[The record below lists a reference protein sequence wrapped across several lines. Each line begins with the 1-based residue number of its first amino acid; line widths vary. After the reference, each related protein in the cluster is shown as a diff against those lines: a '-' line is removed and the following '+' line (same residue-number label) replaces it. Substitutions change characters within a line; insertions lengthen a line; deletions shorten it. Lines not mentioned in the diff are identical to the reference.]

1 MNPFSLAVALTAI
14 MAASIFSAD
23 AFTTPSSSQRQVNA
37 MKTTPTSFTTTSSQ
51 QLQRL
56 AASTSSS
63 AETEKDSAEAS
74 AASDDEITVDDELM
88 YAMGINLGRQL
99 GDIRP
104 LVNDSEELTQLA
116 KGLLDYFVGK
126 LDDEDATELL
136 RKRGKELDKLVVER
150 A

>member
-1 MNPFSLAVALTAI
+1 M
-14 MAASIFSAD
+14 
-23 AFTTPSSSQRQVNA
+23 
-37 MKTTPTSFTTTSSQ
+37 TTTSTTRH
-51 QLQRL
+51 QRRVL

-63 AETEKDSAEAS
+63 AETEKDASEA
-74 AASDDEITVDDELM
+74 ATDEEITIDDELM